1 MNFESQCYKAYFAE
15 FIFFSE
21 SIISF
26 CKKENFYPEKLK
38 NEGSPRWASK
48 KNRKGKNDRF
58 RNYNKH
64 VNSQEAS

>member
-1 MNFESQCYKAYFAE
+1 MNFKSQCYKAYYAK

-21 SIISF
+21 TIISF

-38 NEGSPRWASK
+38 MKGAHGGLLR
-48 KNRKGKNDRF
+48 NRKGKNDRF

-64 VNSQEAS
+64 VNPQEAA

>member
-1 MNFESQCYKAYFAE
+1 MNFESQCYKAYYAE

-21 SIISF
+21 TIISF

-38 NEGSPRWASK
+38 MKGAYGGLLR
-48 KNRKGKNDRF
+48 NRKGKNDRF

-64 VNSQEAS
+64 INSQEAS